1 MNPNNTDF
9 LSEAKRLVM
18 EIEMEGLHLR
28 LLGSLAFR
36 FHCPHYQHLFEQMHR
51 DLTDID
57 FAGLRQERAA
67 IREFF
72 EAQGYT
78 TNPNM
83 LVVFEGSRF
92 LFEHPQNNLHIDVF
106 VDKLEFCHAIDF
118 SKRLTFDSPTIPLP
132 ELLLEKMQ
140 IIEINAKDIK
150 DTIILLLEH
159 DIGGPGD
166 QNVLDSDFICRVLSA
181 DWGFYYTVTRNL
193 KKVRNFL
200 NEFGALSEEEQK
212 IIESRI
218 DFLLNRIEEYP
229 KSLGW
234 KLRKM
239 IGTRIRWYN
248 EVDDIMKGTGI

>member
-9 LSEAKRLVM
+9 LSEAQRLVM
-18 EIEMEGLHLR
+18 ESQKAGLHLR

-36 FHCPHYQHLFEQMHR
+36 FHCPRYQHLFEQMHR

-57 FAGLRQERAA
+57 FAGLRHERAA
-67 IREFF
+67 IRKFF
-72 EAQGYT
+72 EAQSYI

-92 LFEHPQNNLHIDVF
+92 LFEHPENGLHVDVF
-106 VDKLEFCHAIDF
+106 VDKLEFCHSIDF
-118 SKRLTFDSPTIPLP
+118 SKRLGLDSPTIPLP

-140 IIEINAKDIK
+140 IVEINAKDIK
-150 DTIILLLEH
+150 DIIVLLLEH
-159 DIGGPGD
+159 ELGGAGD
-166 QNVLDSDFICRVLSA
+166 QEVLDTNYVCRILGSN
-181 DWGFYYTVTRNL
+181 WGFYYTATHNL
-193 KKVRNFL
+193 KKVRAFL
-200 NEFGALSEEEQK
+200 HELSGLNEEEQD
-212 IIESRI
+212 IIRARI
-218 DFLLNRIEEYP
+218 DSLLTRIEETP
-229 KSLGW
+229 KTLGW